1 MGLRALLDGSAAGR
15 RARGSVRAC
24 QCWLASMMHACSISG
39 WDLVV
44 EPVEVFQSQ
53 SILSANEVL
62 EIQLGGSTSLEVWAT
77 TVWAPT
83 MGESGG
89 EWVSVCVCV
98 CRSVSLFFVHAKRCC
113 YLSALELETP

>member
-1 MGLRALLDGSAAGR
+1 VGLRALLDGRAAGR

-24 QCWLASMMHACSISG
+24 QCWHASMHACSISG

-77 TVWAPT
+77 TVWALT

-89 EWVSVCVCV
+89 EWVSVCVC
-98 CRSVSLFFVHAKRCC
+98 RSGITVLCAC
-113 YLSALELETP
+113 ETLVLPVRTASGT